1 MMPEY
6 EIQVQILKIKNYI
19 QLKNRMILQP
29 AKFIERAKFAIKLNY
44 MVMTREY
51 SVNKTQSLG

>member
-6 EIQVQILKIKNYI
+6 EIQVQILKIKKYI
-19 QLKNRMILQP
+19 QFKNRMILQP

-51 SVNKTQSLG
+51 SVNKTHSLG